1 MEKKYLYLETYG
13 CQMNEYDSSRIRSAL
28 GMELTDDPREADVV
42 IVNTCAI
49 REKADQKALSSLGRF
64 KHLKLRKP
72 NAIIGVGGCVAQLYG
87 ERLLDHM
94 PHLDIVFGTRN
105 IPMLPELISQVQREK
120 KRRVET
126 SFDVEEI
133 FDVEPYHEAGK
144 VTAFVSVQQ
153 GCNKTCAYC
162 IVPSVRGKEVN
173 RPLSDILREVTNLV
187 QKGVK
192 EITLIGQTVNSWKSD
207 GYRFGDLLR
216 TVSDIEGLLRIRFT
230 TSYPRDITKKL
241 IDALRDIPK
250 VCHHIH
256 LPVQSGSNRVLK
268 MMGRTYT
275 REWYIETVSRL
286 RDAVPDI
293 AITTDIIVGFPGE
306 SEEDFNDTLKLLRD
320 VEFDGTFSFKFSSRP
335 GTPASEFR
343 DMIPDE
349 VAGRRLFELQEF
361 QREITVKKN
370 MSRVG
375 QIEEVLV
382 EGESKNSTNWVS
394 GRTTHNRIVNFPG
407 TGELKGNLVNVKI
420 MEGFQNSLRGRLIE
434 NLMEV
439 NHVS

>member
-13 CQMNEYDSSRIRSAL
+13 CQMNEYDSSRIQNAL
-28 GMELTDDPREADVV
+28 GMELTDDPKKADVV

-72 NAIIGVGGCVAQLYG
+72 DTIIGIGGCVAQLYG
-87 ERLLDHM
+87 ERLLDHI

-105 IPMLPELISQVQREK
+105 ISMLPELISQVQKEK

-133 FDVEPYHEAGK
+133 FDIEPYHEAGK
-144 VTAFVSVQQ
+144 ITAFVSVQQ

-162 IVPSVRGKEVN
+162 IVPHVRGKEVN
-173 RPLSDILREVTNLV
+173 RPISDILRESANLV
-187 QKGVK
+187 GKGVK
-192 EITLIGQTVNSWKSD
+192 EITLIGQTVNSWRSD

-216 TVSDIEGLLRIRFT
+216 IVSDIEGLLRIRFT
-230 TSYPRDITKKL
+230 TSYPRDVTKKL
-241 IDALRDIPK
+241 IDAIRDIPK

-275 REWYIETVSRL
+275 REWYIDTISRL
-286 RDAVPDI
+286 RDAVPDM

-306 SEEDFNDTLKLLRD
+306 SEEDFNDTMKLLRD
-320 VEFDGTFSFKFSSRP
+320 VEFDGTFSFKFSPRP
-335 GTPASEFR
+335 GTPAAGFK
-343 DMIPDE
+343 DIVPDE
-349 VAGRRLFELQEF
+349 VASRRLIELQEL
-361 QREITVKKN
+361 QREISLKKN
-370 MSRVG
+370 LSRVG
-375 QIEEVLV
+375 QVEEVLV

-407 TGELKGNLVNVKI
+407 TRELKGKLVNVEI
-420 MEGFQNSLRGRLIE
+420 TEGFQNSLRGRLIE